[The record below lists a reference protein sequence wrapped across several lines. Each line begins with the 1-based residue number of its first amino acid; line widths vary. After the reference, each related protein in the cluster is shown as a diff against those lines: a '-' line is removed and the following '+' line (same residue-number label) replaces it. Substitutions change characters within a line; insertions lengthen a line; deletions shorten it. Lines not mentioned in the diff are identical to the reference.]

1 MNMKTPDYISH
12 RKLYA
17 YELTRLRSEQGF
29 SKSDF
34 ATMVGVSRRHL
45 VNLES
50 AKVSP
55 TLEMMERIAAGLDV
69 PVSDMVDFET
79 ILQRRLSTAS
89 STLNSPD
96 IITKE
101 YRE

>member
-1 MNMKTPDYISH
+1 MNMKTPDYMSH

-17 YELTRLRSEQGF
+17 YELARLRSEQGF
-29 SKSDF
+29 TKSDF

-79 ILQRRLSTAS
+79 IMQRRLSTTSSALNAS
-89 STLNSPD
+89 H
-96 IITKE
+96 IATKE
-101 YRE
+101 YRA